1 MAKSSKKTK
10 TAEVVELVEEP
21 AVETEEETPEKP
33 EQPANLIKKKELY
46 DHVTVATGLRKREV
60 REAIDATLAYL
71 HECLSDGKD
80 VQCPPLG
87 KLKVI
92 TRGEG
97 EDAKILYKLALQKQ
111 GNAKAENAEVAEAA
125 EAE

>member
-1 MAKSSKKTK
+1 MVAKTSKKAK
-10 TAEVVELVEEP
+10 TAKVVELVEEP
-21 AVETEEETPEKP
+21 AVEMAEDKP

-60 REAIDATLAYL
+60 REAIDATLAYM
-71 HECLSDGKD
+71 HECLSEGKD

-97 EDAKILYKLALQKQ
+97 ENAKVLYKLALQKQ
-111 GNAKAENAEVAEAA
+111 GNPKADEAETAEVAEA
-125 EAE
+125 E